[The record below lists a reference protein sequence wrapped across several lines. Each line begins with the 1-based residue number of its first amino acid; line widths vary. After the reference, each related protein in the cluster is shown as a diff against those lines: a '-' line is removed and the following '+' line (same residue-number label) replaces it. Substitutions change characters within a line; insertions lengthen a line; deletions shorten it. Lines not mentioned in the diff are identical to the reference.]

1 MSFLTSLLVSG
12 IFFLSASL
20 IFLSKSDSPVLY
32 LVFKT
37 NPIALMSF
45 TFATNLPYTAFLTI
59 SLLTT
64 FISLLKSTGAVF
76 NLSTTILSISAFKLT
91 K

>member
-1 MSFLTSLLVSG
+1 MSVLTSVLVSG

-37 NPIALMSF
+37 NPIALTSF
-45 TFATNLPYTAFLTI
+45 TSANNLPFTVFLTI

-76 NLSTTILSISAFKLT
+76 NLSTTILSISVFKLS